1 MSTNDLPLEHP
12 REDDSRIQADMQTVT
27 LHGDRVAYRDEGA
40 GEVLLLVHGM
50 GGSSS
55 SWQELVPKLAKKYRV
70 IAPDLLG
77 HGLSDKPRGDYS
89 VGAFAVLLRD
99 LLDTLGVPK
108 ATIVGH
114 SLGGGIAMQFA
125 HQHRDYCQ
133 RLILISSGG
142 LGADVGALL
151 RLLSLPGSELL
162 LNALASRPVLHA
174 TDALR
179 VKLSLDGEVTR
190 FSETLRAQAWLTDRD
205 SRRAFLRTLRSVVD
219 HRGQAVCALS
229 RLHCNADLPALII
242 TGDRDRVIPVAHAH
256 AAHAALP
263 GSRLHVLPDV
273 WHHPQVECP
282 DTVMA
287 LIDDF
292 ITASMAYSVRPVRQE
307 PARAACG
314 RAGQGA
320 VHTDRSKSVRRNR
333 IAVQLRSTARE
344 DSAIRR
350 STRRRV
356 TG

>member
-1 MSTNDLPLEHP
+1 
-12 REDDSRIQADMQTVT
+12 
-27 LHGDRVAYRDEGA
+27 
-40 GEVLLLVHGM
+40 
-50 GGSSS
+50 
-55 SWQELVPKLAKKYRV
+55 
-70 IAPDLLG
+70 
-77 HGLSDKPRGDYS
+77 
-89 VGAFAVLLRD
+89 
-99 LLDTLGVPK
+99 
-108 ATIVGH
+108 
-114 SLGGGIAMQFA
+114 
-125 HQHRDYCQ
+125 
-133 RLILISSGG
+133 
-142 LGADVGALL
+142 
-151 RLLSLPGSELL
+151 
-162 LNALASRPVLHA
+162 VLHA

-190 FSETLRAQAWLTDRD
+190 FSETLRAQAWLTDRA

-263 GSRLHVLPDV
+263 GSRLHILPDV

-292 ITASMAYSVRPVRQE
+292 IGASMAYSARSVRQE

-314 RAGQGA
+314 RANQRVVQA
-320 VHTDRSKSVRRNR
+320 DRSKSVGRNR